1 MKSITSHRLALIILL
16 ALTLIAAG
24 PASPAA
30 IGQTFSFDVGSTF
43 GDRDRFTFQVNRAGC
58 IVAEIASWSR
68 SGTRGSPA
76 SQLALILNGSD
87 RSGYYARRD
96 GAAPLRLSY
105 SVSSSEV
112 RRVRTWTISVVN
124 FTKSGTARGTIN
136 LEHPPN
142 NLRNC
147 R

>member
-1 MKSITSHRLALIILL
+1 MKSINFRWLALILVL

-30 IGQTFSFDVGSTF
+30 SLQTFSFNVGSTF
-43 GDRDRFTFQVNRAGC
+43 GDRDEFTFQINQAGC
-58 IVAEIASWSR
+58 IVAEIRSWSR
-68 SGTRGSPA
+68 SGTRGSA
-76 SQLALILNGSD
+76 AGQLALILNGSD
-87 RSGYYARRD
+87 RTGYYARHD

-105 SVSSSEV
+105 FVSSSEV

-124 FTKSGTARGTIN
+124 FTKKGTAKGMIN
-136 LEHPPN
+136 LVYPPN
-142 NLRNC
+142 NMRIC